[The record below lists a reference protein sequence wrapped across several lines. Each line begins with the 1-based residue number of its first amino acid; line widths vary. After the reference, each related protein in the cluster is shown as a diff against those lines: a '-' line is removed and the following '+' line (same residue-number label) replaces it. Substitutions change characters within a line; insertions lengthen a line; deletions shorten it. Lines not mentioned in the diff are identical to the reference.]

1 MPTGV
6 IVRMSFHYV
15 SSRCT
20 LSRRIAIF
28 AILIT
33 CTAPIVIFSGCSLA
47 DKIPGKTQL
56 QNLIGDKTEKTA
68 LTVGDLS
75 VGIGMNYLKVES
87 IGLANSLN
95 NSGGSPPTG
104 IHRSLLI
111 DEMLTHDVENPGQ
124 LLDSPNTSLVL
135 ARGYLPPGVRKG
147 DHFDIEV
154 RLPAH
159 SNTTSL
165 RDGWLLRSRMREIAV
180 LNQSVHSGHVAALAD
195 GPVLVRSVFRGND
208 DSNNEHTGLIL
219 GGGISQMDRPLG
231 LVVKSK
237 HASVRTSTRISSS
250 INKRFLQYHQREKSG
265 VANAQRDNYIEL
277 SVHASYR
284 NNVSRYMNVI
294 NRIAVGESV
303 ADQRERKELLLAKL
317 LEPTSS
323 AEAALQLEAIGKDAT
338 SILQMGI
345 QSSDPEVQFY
355 SAEALAYLGE
365 SAAAPVLTVLADT
378 HMAFRWHALTALA
391 GMDHV
396 SALDGITELME
407 SDSAET
413 RYGAFT
419 ALWKRNPGSPL
430 VSGMHYPGFTYHH
443 VASTASPMIHVSMA
457 HRAEIVVFGNGITL
471 TPQQLI
477 YAGKHILIKNEGV
490 GKLQIS
496 CFTAG
501 QPDRFATTTTSLE
514 DVVRGIAKVGGGY
527 SEIVDCLQAARN
539 QNAIN
544 ARILIGVRP
553 RPVWSYNRDAANSS
567 DITVSNPM
575 PEMFFNRLGESK
587 STTRDR
593 NSQRVQTDND
603 SDVRSQAD
611 SSLWEKSKSWL
622 PSF

>member
-1 MPTGV
+1 MPFGV
-6 IVRMSFHYV
+6 IDRMSFHYV
-15 SSRCT
+15 SA
-20 LSRRIAIF
+20 RRKLNKRITIF
-28 AILIT
+28 AILFAV
-33 CTAPIVIFSGCSLA
+33 TAPIALFSGCSLA

-56 QNLIGDKTEKTA
+56 QNLIGEQPEKTV
-68 LTVGDLS
+68 LTVADLS
-75 VGIGMNYLKVES
+75 VAIGMNYLKVES

-95 NSGGSPPTG
+95 NSGSAPPTG
-104 IHRSLLI
+104 AHRSLLT
-111 DEMLTHDVENPGQ
+111 DEMLTHEVENPSQ
-124 LLDSPNTSLVL
+124 LLDSSNTSLIL

-180 LNQSVHSGHVAALAD
+180 LNQAVHSAHVAALAD
-195 GPVLVRSVFRGND
+195 VPILVRSVFRGND

-250 INKRFLQYHQREKSG
+250 INKRFLQYHQRSKSG
-265 VANAQRDNYIEL
+265 VASAQRDNYIEL

-294 NRIAVGESV
+294 NRIVVAENVG
-303 ADQRERKELLLAKL
+303 DQRERMELLLSKL

-323 AEAALQLEAIGKDAT
+323 AEAALQLEAIGKDAV
-338 SILQMGI
+338 SMLQMGI

-365 SAAAPVLTVLADT
+365 AEAAPVLTDLAET

-443 VASTASPMIHVSMA
+443 VASTASAMIHVSMA
-457 HRAEIVVFGNGITL
+457 NRAEIVVFGNGIKV
-471 TPQQLI
+471 TPKQLI
-477 YAGKHILIKNEGV
+477 YAGNHILIKNEGS

-501 QPDRFATTTTSLE
+501 KPDRFATTTTNLE

-527 SEIVDCLQAARN
+527 SEIVDCLQSART

-553 RPVWSYNRDAANSS
+553 RPVWSYNRDTANST

-575 PEMFFNRLGESK
+575 PEMFFNRLGESE
-587 STTRDR
+587 STTQNR
-593 NSQRVQTDND
+593 NSQRVQTANNP
-603 SDVRSQAD
+603 DVRPQTD
-611 SSLWEKSKSWL
+611 SSLWEKTKSWL

>member
-6 IVRMSFHYV
+6 IARMSFHYV

-20 LSRRIAIF
+20 LSKRIAIF
-28 AILIT
+28 IILIA
-33 CTAPIVIFSGCSLA
+33 CTAPIVLFSGCSLA

-56 QNLIGDKTEKTA
+56 QNLIGENPGKTA
-68 LTVGDLS
+68 LTVDDLS
-75 VGIGMNYLKVES
+75 VAIGMNYLKVES

-95 NSGGSPPTG
+95 NSGSAPPTG

-111 DEMLTHDVENPGQ
+111 DEMLTHEVENPSQ
-124 LLDSPNTSLVL
+124 LLDSSNTSLVL
-135 ARGYLPPGVRKG
+135 VRGYLPPGVRKG

-159 SNTTSL
+159 SNTSSL

-180 LNQSVHSGHVAALAD
+180 LNQAVHSGHIAALAD
-195 GPVLVRSVFRGND
+195 GPIIVRSIFRGND
-208 DSNNEHTGLIL
+208 DPNNEHTGLIL
-219 GGGISQMDRPLG
+219 GGGISRMDRPLG

-250 INKRFLQYHQREKSG
+250 INKRFLQYHQRDKSG
-265 VANAQRDNYIEL
+265 VASAQRDNYIKL

-284 NNVSRYMNVI
+284 NNVSRYINVI
-294 NRIAVGESV
+294 NRIVVGESV
-303 ADQRERKELLLAKL
+303 ADRRERMEMLLPKL

-345 QSSDPEVQFY
+345 QASDPEVQFY

-365 SAAAPVLTVLADT
+365 SAAAPVLTVLAET

-443 VASTASPMIHVSMA
+443 VASTASAMIHVSMA
-457 HRAEIVVFGNGITL
+457 HRAEIVVFGNGVRL
-471 TPQQLI
+471 TPKQLI
-477 YAGKHILIKNEGV
+477 YAGKHILIKNEGG

-496 CFTAG
+496 CFTPG
-501 QPDRFATTTTSLE
+501 KPDLFATTDTSLA

-553 RPVWSYNRDAANSS
+553 RPVWSYNRDAANST

-575 PEMFFNRLGESK
+575 PEMFFNRLGESQ
-587 STTRDR
+587 STTQDR

-603 SDVRSQAD
+603 SDGRAHAD
-611 SSLWEKSKSWL
+611 SGLWEKAKSWL
-622 PSF
+622 PTF

>member
-1 MPTGV
+1 
-6 IVRMSFHYV
+6 MSFHYV
-15 SSRCT
+15 SSRT
-20 LSRRIAIF
+20 ILRKRLSIF
-28 AILIT
+28 AILIAS
-33 CTAPIVIFSGCSLA
+33 TAPIAFSSGCSVA

-56 QNLIGDKTEKTA
+56 QNLISEKPEKTV
-68 LTVGDLS
+68 LTVADLS
-75 VGIGMNYLKVES
+75 VAIGMNYLKVES

-95 NSGGSPPTG
+95 NSGSAPPTG

-111 DEMLTHDVENPGQ
+111 DEMLTHEVENPSQ

-135 ARGYLPPGVRKG
+135 VRGYLPPGVRKG

-154 RLPAH
+154 RLPSH
-159 SNTTSL
+159 SNTTTL

-180 LNQSVHSGHVAALAD
+180 LNQTVHSGHVAALAD
-195 GPVLVRSVFRGND
+195 GPILIRSVFRGND
-208 DSNNEHTGLIL
+208 DSNNQHTGLIL

-250 INKRFLQYHQREKSG
+250 INKRFLQYHQRDKSG
-265 VANAQRDNYIEL
+265 VASAQRDNYIEL
-277 SVHASYR
+277 SVHGSYR

-294 NRIAVGESV
+294 NRIVVGESIV
-303 ADQRERKELLLAKL
+303 DQRERMELLLPKL

-338 SILQMGI
+338 SLLQLGV

-355 SAEALAYLGE
+355 SAEALSYLGE
-365 SAAAPVLTVLADT
+365 SSAAPVLTALAET

-430 VSGMHYPGFTYHH
+430 VSGMHYPGFTYHR

-457 HRAEIVVFGNGITL
+457 NRAEIVAFGNGITL
-471 TPQQLI
+471 TPKRLI
-477 YAGKHILIKNEGV
+477 YAGEHILIKNEGE

-496 CFTAG
+496 CFAAG
-501 QPDRFATTTTSLE
+501 KPDRFATTTTSLE

-527 SEIVDCLQAARN
+527 SEIVDCLTEARN

-553 RPVWSYNRDAANSS
+553 RPVWSYNRKGDHSS

-575 PEMFFNRLGESK
+575 PEMFFNRLGESD
-587 STTRDR
+587 STTQDR
-593 NSQRVQTDND
+593 NSQRVQTTND
-603 SDVRSQAD
+603 SNLHSETK
-611 SSLWEKSKSWL
+611 SSLWEKSKSWF
-622 PSF
+622 PTF